1 MSKHILII
9 EDNVNMLDNIAE
21 ILELANYKVYKAN
34 NGKEGLAFAK
44 ENHVD
49 LILCDIMMPELDG
62 YGVLKIVNSHP
73 ELKKV
78 PFIYMS
84 AKSEKEDF
92 REAMRLG
99 ADDYLFKP
107 FEDVQLI
114 EAIETRLEKHQ
125 YSNTEHDIEDLH
137 VNNIN
142 SLFNLQKAKNE
153 LDELFKDATIEK
165 YSKKDLIYRKGAIPR
180 YLYIIKSGMVK
191 TVMRNDNGKELISGL
206 YAPEDFV
213 GLIEMFGN
221 KNYLDEARFVS
232 EGTCMKILREDF
244 LKTIYAKQ
252 DLAFYFYTKLNFS
265 VTIRKDRL
273 LHLAYDSVRK
283 RTADSLLWL
292 NDIYNK
298 SNEYPF
304 KIVFNR
310 EDLAAMVGTA
320 KESLIRTLSSFKEEG
335 IVDLNISE
343 IIIYSKEKLEDLIA

>member
-9 EDNVNMLDNIAE
+9 EDNINMLDNIAE
-21 ILELANYKVYKAN
+21 ILELANYKVSKSA
-34 NGKEGLAFAK
+34 NGKEGLSFAK
-44 ENHVD
+44 SNTVD

-62 YGVLKIVNSHP
+62 YGVLKIINSHP

-78 PFIYMS
+78 PFIFMS

-107 FEDVQLI
+107 FQDVQLI
-114 EAIETRLEKHQ
+114 EAIETRLKKHNHKQ
-125 YSNTEHDIEDLH
+125 ADNFEDLH

-142 SLFNLQKAKNE
+142 SLFNIQKAEKE
-153 LDELFKDATIEK
+153 LEELFQDVPLENF
-165 YSKKDLIYRKGAIPR
+165 SKKDVLFRKDAIPR
-180 YLYIIKSGMVK
+180 YLYLLKSGMLK
-191 TVMRNDNGKELISGL
+191 TVMTNENGKELISGL
-206 YAPEDFV
+206 YAPNDFI
-213 GLIEMFGN
+213 GLIEMFGS
-221 KNYLDEARFVS
+221 KHYMDEARFVANGS
-232 EGTCMKILREDF
+232 CKKILREDF
-244 LKTIYAKQ
+244 LKAIFEKQ
-252 DLAFYFYTKLNFS
+252 DLAFYFYTRLNFS
-265 VTIRKDRL
+265 VSIRKDRL

-304 KIVFNR
+304 KIVFTR

-320 KESLIRTLSSFKEEG
+320 KESLIRTLSTFKDEQ
-335 IVDLNISE
+335 IIDLNIGE
-343 IIIYSKEKLEDLIA
+343 IVIYSKEKLEDLIV